1 MRELEVMKN
10 KSAWMGP
17 ITVTAFV
24 MVLAMMYV
32 WAGDVTP
39 GSEGKEAIEAE
50 VAAALRVKALPS
62 DSQLINQ
69 GQFPAGIGNDQI
81 QLIKNPPI
89 PVPADNGANS
99 QAVVP
104 QNNQLAHQI
113 QQFPAGIGNDQIQ
126 LINNPPAPVGAN
138 NPPAPTE
145 KRFPAGIGND
155 QIQLIDTTLP
165 SGLGNQQMRLI
176 KQTRLTGPY
185 LGLALS
191 DVPAAT
197 ANEFNLA
204 PGAGCY
210 ITTVVSMSPAQ
221 KSGLRTGDV
230 ILKFDGKD
238 VAGTAQLAQM
248 LSGRQPGDV
257 VKIVFIRDAKKQSAH
272 VKIENPP
279 LGLNLGRTQNP
290 GWIGADIQDID
301 AVMVVQFNLPDKKGV
316 IISYVAPGSPAEQ
329 AGLQNGDVI
338 KRLGAAR
345 IRDVQHFQSLV
356 SESKPGQTI
365 RLNIFR
371 AGQYQ
376 DVDVAMAQQSL
387 AAPNIPQVAPADVTI
402 EGAWI
407 GMDVSEL
414 SAKDVGAMGLPAGT
428 KGILVADVEGPPA
441 SVVGFQADDVIISI
455 NGAATPDINSFVNA
469 TKRQTGA
476 VVGVIRGGKHL
487 MITVPP
493 AGFTQQ
499 GTKLNTGL
507 DKKFS
512 QVAMTTATAG
522 RIGIF
527 AESPDLNAGV
537 TGNSRQ
543 TPYLMVM
550 DLNKNAYASLG
561 QVDAN
566 NLKDAF
572 ERNNIS
578 ALICTDISKPAATEL
593 SGKGIVIY
601 SGVVGPVSD
610 ALGLY
615 EGNGLIAM
623 KGF

>member
-1 MRELEVMKN
+1 
-10 KSAWMGP
+10 
-17 ITVTAFV
+17 
-24 MVLAMMYV
+24 
-32 WAGDVTP
+32 
-39 GSEGKEAIEAE
+39 
-50 VAAALRVKALPS
+50 
-62 DSQLINQ
+62 
-69 GQFPAGIGNDQI
+69 QFPAGIGNDQI

-126 LINNPPAPVGAN
+126 LINIPPAPTEKKFPSGIGNEQIQLINNPPTPVGAN

-145 KRFPAGIGND
+145 KRFSAGIGND

-185 LGLALS
+185 LGLGLR

-204 PGAGCY
+204 PGTGCY

-238 VAGTAQLAQM
+238 VAGTTQLGQM
-248 LSGRQPGDV
+248 LSSRQPGDV

-279 LGLNLGRTQNP
+279 LGLNLGQTQNP

-316 IISYVAPGSPAEQ
+316 IISYVAPGSPADQ

-345 IRDVQHFQSLV
+345 IRDVQHFKSLI

-402 EGAWI
+402 EGAWV
-407 GMDVSEL
+407 GMDVNEL
-414 SAKDVGAMGLPAGT
+414 SANDVKAMGLLAGT
-428 KGILVADVEGPPA
+428 KGILVIDVEGPPA
-441 SVVGFQADDVIISI
+441 SVVGFQTNDVIVTI
-455 NGAATPDINSFVNA
+455 NGAATPDIKSFVKA
-469 TKRQTGA
+469 TSQQTGA
-476 VVGVIRGGKHL
+476 VGGVLRGGKHL
-487 MITVPP
+487 MVTVPP

-499 GTKLNTGL
+499 GTPLNTGL
-507 DKKFS
+507 DKKFK

-527 AESPDLNAGV
+527 AETPDLNAGV
-537 TGNSRQ
+537 TGNSKQ

-550 DLNKNAYASLG
+550 DLDKNAYASLG
-561 QVDAN
+561 QIDAN
-566 NLKDAF
+566 HLKDTF

-578 ALICTDISKPAATEL
+578 ALICTDISKPAAAEL
-593 SGKGIVIY
+593 GGKGIVIY